1 MFFLEADSNLNNKK
15 GSTLTPH
22 SVFWIVDKFY
32 GRDAEVAIEN
42 KQFNPS
48 KHQSSQLIVS
58 NSFEDKDLKG
68 IQTGPSRDKFD

>member
-1 MFFLEADSNLNNKK
+1 MFILEADSNLNNKK

-48 KHQSSQLIVS
+48 KHQSSKLCNELQKKKTKLAWGSYRTRAAMV
-58 NSFEDKDLKG
+58 
-68 IQTGPSRDKFD
+68 